1 MIKEIETVDD
11 IRVFA
16 RQLITEDVSFPRV
29 TILKTYKY

>member
-16 RQLITEDVSFPRV
+16 RQLITENVSFHPGDDFKE
-29 TILKTYKY
+29 I

>member
-16 RQLITEDVSFPRV
+16 RQLITEDVSFPPSDDFKD
-29 TILKTYKY
+29 I